1 MIILCDTQS
10 GIEKKTVESGIIYHS
25 AQKIYNF
32 IALTKGSKMRFFKS
46 WFRVERGE
54 RSENRLLSK

>member
-1 MIILCDTQS
+1 MMIILCDTQS

-32 IALTKGSKMRFFKS
+32 IALTKGSKKRFFKS
-46 WFRVERGE
+46 WFRVERV
-54 RSENRLLSK
+54 

>member
-32 IALTKGSKMRFFKS
+32 IALTKGSKKEIFQK
-46 WFRVERGE
+46 FRVE
-54 RSENRLLSK
+54 